1 MSAGSTQVRAVGSG
15 TAVRPGSAVPPGRG
29 APLGR
34 AARVGGLVLVDG
46 TSGAGKTTA
55 ARDLAA
61 GTGARV
67 LHMDDLYAGWEG
79 MAHATATLERIL
91 TERAAGRTPR
101 WRRWD
106 WHASA
111 WGAEDS
117 IAPDVPLI
125 VEGCGSVTAVTAGFA
140 DRVLWLDAP
149 EPVRRARALA
159 RDGDDSWWE
168 GWKRQEAAH
177 RAAHDPQR
185 WASDVPACSVRARR

>member
-111 WGAEDS
+111 WGAEES
-117 IAPDVPLI
+117 IAPSVPLI
-125 VEGCGSVTAVTAGFA
+125 VEGCGSVTAVTAGLA
-140 DRVLWLDAP
+140 DRVLWLDAR
-149 EPVRRARALA
+149 ETVRRARALA

-168 GWKRQEAAH
+168 GCKRQEAAH
-177 RAAHDPQR
+177 LAAHDPQR
-185 WASDVPACSVRARR
+185 WATG